1 MVLDAGK
8 DNSSLSRPAL
18 QELCKAYWNP
28 LHTYVLRCG
37 VSSQDAEDMTQAF
50 FAHLLDNNLPG
61 RATPERGRFRA
72 FLLTAMKNFVAA
84 QNTRAAAVRRG
95 GTAEVLSLDEEESD
109 LPNSIPDPETP
120 ETAYDR
126 KWAHTVLEIALG
138 QLAAEQA
145 GLKQESRFEVLR
157 PLLFEPMS
165 DLGEAAKA
173 LNMPAGNVRTALS
186 RLRGRFRDHVRAE
199 VARLVD
205 DPAEVDAEL
214 AYLLQA
220 LRG

>member
-8 DNSSLSRPAL
+8 DNSSVSRPAL
-18 QELCKAYWNP
+18 QELCKAYWSP
-28 LHTYVLRCG
+28 LHTYVLHCG

-72 FLLTAMKNFVAA
+72 FLLTAMKHFVTTQTARSM
-84 QNTRAAAVRRG
+84 TKRRG
-95 GTAEVLSLDEEESD
+95 GDVEKLSLNEDDSA
-109 LPNSIPDPETP
+109 LPDSIPDPETP

-138 QLAAEQA
+138 HLAAEQA
-145 GLKQESRFEVLR
+145 ELKQESRFEVLR
-157 PLLFEPMS
+157 PLLFEPQP
-165 DLGEAAKA
+165 DHAATAVA
-173 LNMPAGNVRTALS
+173 LNMPEGSVRTALS

-205 DPAEVDAEL
+205 DADEVDAEL